1 MASFLVSA
9 FLYYVVLAT
18 RLASIPLDPET
29 PKELDEFAS
38 GVYGRTR
45 SKNLSTTDG
54 FEQAPPE
61 KPVDN
66 VAEMSSSQMVQLKSW
81 NESLAPQN
89 SYNPNSWKKWVQVKS
104 WNESLAPQNS
114 YNKTLD
120 DFYNISSDGTN
131 LWDNDLRLP
140 QWIKTYLNWH
150 KHKRKTWNTINWQSE
165 RWLIMQCL
173 DQKREEKTHNS
184 CGGTA
189 DRLRP
194 VPYLLRLAYETKRI
208 LLIRWTKPA
217 MLEEFLV
224 PPKGG
229 VDWRTPNWMAKIL
242 SNVSKGAF
250 YGDGSRLRKGVAT
263 QKPLVRSKYQNYQYG
278 SHEYD
283 ASLFEGEPTFDEVYP
298 IVWRLFFRPSLSVAS
313 IIESQLDTL
322 GLVPGNYA
330 SAHLRALYYLY
341 ADGGEPSQ
349 KVIEGGTRNA
359 LNCASQL
366 RPGAPIFFTSDSEKA
381 SNYSHIYAGKM
392 NAQVITRTP
401 SPNPPLHLELCKDWM
416 QRPPS
421 DFYDT
426 FVDLYLIGLGGC
438 VTFGKG
444 GFGRWG
450 WLIGGNFSCRI
461 NRRTINRV
469 DSIKCSWQNSSET
482 ARQVSM
488 PGTPL
493 FLEPMAPIP
502 SDYLET

>member
-1 MASFLVSA
+1 MLAFFVSA
-9 FLYYVVLAT
+9 FLYYFVLAT
-18 RLASIPLDPET
+18 RLTPIPPDLET
-29 PKELDEFAS
+29 QKKLDEFAS
-38 GVYGRTR
+38 GVYGRTW

-89 SYNPNSWKKWVQVKS
+89 SYN
-104 WNESLAPQNS
+104 
-114 YNKTLD
+114 KTLD

-131 LWDNDLRLP
+131 LWDNDPRLP

-173 DQKREEKTHNS
+173 AEQDKLR

-189 DRLRP
+189 DRLKP
-194 VPYLLRLAYETKRI
+194 LPYLLRMAYETKRI
-208 LLIRWTKPA
+208 LLIRWTRPA

-229 VDWRTPNWMAKIL
+229 VDWRTPNWMAEVL
-242 SNVSKGAF
+242 SNETNGRRFVPSEIIKNYAI
-250 YGDGSRLRKGVAT
+250 SNLS
-263 QKPLVRSKYQNYQYG
+263 LVRSRYQSFNGG
-278 SHEYD
+278 SMLYD
-283 ASLFEGEPTFDEVYP
+283 ASLFEGEPKFDDVYH

-313 IIESQLDTL
+313 AIESQLDKL

-330 SAHLRALYYLY
+330 SAHVRALY
-341 ADGGEPSQ
+341 AVDDRDMNRIRRWTSNG
-349 KVIEGGTRNA
+349 

-366 RPGAPIFFTSDSEKA
+366 RPGAPIFFATDSEKA
-381 SNYSHIYAGKM
+381 SNYSQIYAGEM
-392 NAQVITRTP
+392 SAQVITRTP
-401 SPNPPLHLELCKDWM
+401 SPNPPLHLDKCKDWM

-426 FVDLYLIGLGGC
+426 FVDLYLLALGGC
-438 VTFGKG
+438 VTYGIG
-444 GFGRWG
+444 GFGHWG
-450 WLIGGNFSCRI
+450 WLIGGNMPCSIDQKI
-461 NRRTINRV
+461 NKRGHVKIECLWKNG
-469 DSIKCSWQNSSET
+469 SES
-482 ARQVSM
+482 ARQVSL
-488 PGTPL
+488 PDTPL
-493 FLEPMAPIP
+493 FLEPM
-502 SDYLET
+502 E

>member
-1 MASFLVSA
+1 MLAFFVSA
-9 FLYYVVLAT
+9 FLYYFVLAT
-18 RLASIPLDPET
+18 RLTPIPPDLET
-29 PKELDEFAS
+29 QKKLDEFAS
-38 GVYGRTR
+38 GVYGRTW

-89 SYNPNSWKKWVQVKS
+89 SYN
-104 WNESLAPQNS
+104 
-114 YNKTLD
+114 KTLD

-131 LWDNDLRLP
+131 LWDNDPRLP

-173 DQKREEKTHNS
+173 DEKRGSKSPTI

-189 DRLRP
+189 DRLKP
-194 VPYLLRLAYETKRI
+194 LPYLLRLAYETKRI

-242 SNVSKGAF
+242 SNVSRGAI
-250 YGDGSRLRKGVAT
+250 YQDGSMLRKVAARS
-263 QKPLVRSKYQNYQYG
+263 KPLVRSRYQNYHYG
-278 SHEYD
+278 SQEYD
-283 ASLFEGEPTFDEVYP
+283 ASLFEGEPNFAEVYSS
-298 IVWRLFFRPSLSVAS
+298 VWRLFFRPSLSVAS

-341 ADGGEPSQ
+341 ADGGEPSE
-349 KVIEGGTRNA
+349 KVIEEGTRNA

-366 RPGAPIFFTSDSEKA
+366 RPGAPIFFASDSEKA
-381 SNYSHIYAGKM
+381 SNYSQIYAGKR

-401 SPNPPLHLELCKDWM
+401 SPNPPLHLDRCEDWM

-426 FVDLYLIGLGGC
+426 FVDLYLMGLGGC
-438 VTFGKG
+438 ATFGKG

-450 WLIGGNFSCRI
+450 WLISGNFSCKI
-461 NRRTINRV
+461 NRRTKRL

-493 FLEPMAPIP
+493 FLEPMDPIP